1 MPDLHTSY
9 LGCRLKSPLVAA
21 ASPLTGKLDGIKAL
35 RDVGIGAVI
44 LPSLFEEQITHERL
58 AEQLTAVGVR
68 SVGKPGGLSPGEGA
82 LSDSISGHSGAP
94 SYAYGRSAE
103 HYLELVRAA
112 KAVVDIPVIASMN
125 GTTTGAWLDYAQLIE
140 QAGADALELNIYYIA
155 ADPGISGAEVEL
167 RFLEVVRAVCD
178 SVRIPV
184 AIKIP
189 PFFSAPAYTI
199 RSLAR
204 AGAHAAVLF
213 NRFVQPDIDLDSFQV
228 IPTLRLSDSEELRM
242 TLRWIA
248 ILHGKVDCELAAT
261 TGAHTTE
268 DVLKL
273 LLAGANV
280 VTMASALLRY
290 GPRHILE
297 IERELHTWLDDH
309 DFSSVDDLRGSLSQV
324 HSPDPLA
331 YERASYMK
339 ALLNYR
345 GPSGE

>member
-9 LGCRLKSPLVAA
+9 LGCRLNSPLVAA
-21 ASPLTGKLDGIKAL
+21 ASPLTGSLDGIKAL
-35 RDVGIGAVI
+35 QDAGIGAI
-44 LPSLFEEQITHERL
+44 TLPSLFEEQITHQKL
-58 AEQLTAVGVR
+58 AAQLTAVGVELTKE
-68 SVGKPGGLSPGEGA
+68 SGPLSPGASA
-82 LSDSISGHSGAP
+82 LSDSITGHSGAP
-94 SYAYGRSAE
+94 SYAYGRTAE
-103 HYLELVRAA
+103 DYLELVRAA
-112 KAVVDIPVIASMN
+112 KAAVDVPVIASMN
-125 GTTTGAWLDYAQLIE
+125 GTTTGPWLDYAQLIE
-140 QAGADALELNIYYIA
+140 AAGADALELNIYYIA

-178 SVRIPV
+178 SVRVPV

-213 NRFVQPDIDLDSFQV
+213 NRFVQPDIDLDAFQV
-228 IPTLRLSDSEELRM
+228 TPTLHLSDSEELRM

-261 TGAHTTE
+261 TGAHTAE

-280 VTMASALLRY
+280 VTLASALLRY
-290 GPRHILE
+290 GPRHVLE
-297 IERELHTWLDDH
+297 LERKLNAWLDDH
-309 DFSSVDDLRGSLSQV
+309 DFTSVDTLRGRLSQV
-324 HSPDPLA
+324 NSPDPLA

-345 GPSGE
+345 SPPE